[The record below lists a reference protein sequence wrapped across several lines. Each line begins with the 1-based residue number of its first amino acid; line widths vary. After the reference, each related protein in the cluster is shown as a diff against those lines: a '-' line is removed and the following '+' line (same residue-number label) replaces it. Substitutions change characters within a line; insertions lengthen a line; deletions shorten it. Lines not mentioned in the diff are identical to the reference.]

1 MDPKMPNRCA
11 APNCNICTDKS
22 DVPFF
27 RFPLDSERCKQ
38 WLNNC
43 HRSDLEPKTPEE
55 LHNSFQICANH
66 FEPSLICRD
75 STLRT
80 SLKEGAIP
88 TRFDFTSHLNN
99 PSGHNRNKRIRE
111 PAEAELASLKKAKGD
126 WFEDDAPS
134 EVKDKP
140 GENSATCDLLQEEQK
155 REDVANSKAKEIL
168 KVYFKETLAFT
179 GFSIGNDANPN
190 TDEPMGDHRGQQ
202 SLNPICVEK
211 IDQKEVL
218 QFSED
223 LMREEIRNSL
233 RLARF
238 FSILLQDVTNIE
250 GKDQI
255 PVFIRSVTVAGFPQ
269 KHLMGFLPCYADAE
283 GLFYMLLSEIRNK
296 WGLRME
302 HCRGLTYLTTGGLCQ
317 KMKDLTSRILQEF
330 PQVVLAPSD
339 PYAFNMWLI
348 RSMPIPYIQKVVN
361 TVEEVAKIIRGSP
374 DLWERLEVKIKSSYS
389 HLKGE
394 VDRIIEASQNTWEYG
409 VDAFQTMLDI
419 LEPFL
424 ACINEVCSAANADTA
439 TCEQMAKLKPILKN
453 FNFIITL
460 VVLKNT
466 LCCVSIL
473 NPSLRGAISISSTLQ
488 YTISNALK
496 LVNKHLQEIAIFHRK
511 WFSDAVGRAKKLG
524 VEVARPDESSPETG
538 EAVATETPLED
549 FYRETLSRQILQY
562 LVAEVK
568 RVFST
573 EMVRILRWLSL
584 VPSYMADHNF
594 SIRRDKVAD
603 ANLNNLARPDTFYD
617 ELGCWEVKWR
627 HASKRRILPTTV
639 FATLKIP
646 DIAFYPNVQSLLRVL
661 GTIPCVNAEADVY
674 GQYNMVLERYQ
685 SYLKATPED
694 KRLCNM
700 AFVYVN
706 QDVHFNVEDMVESYV
721 EKHIDILQFLHM
733 DDEVIEMQPDAEPV
747 SENDGNHTL
756 KENVQETQEEPQD
769 IPSEMET
776 ERVGQPKLPATE
788 TNKEALKSALQVA
801 VTAAYNSQSRQAGEA
816 SAEQDGEVEDSLK
829 YVSKSEMEEV
839 LRVCEDAVREGILME
854 VGTSFFSLFIDRVV
868 KLGEKKHLPLFLRFV
883 DSFDVMRLE
892 LMGFLDVDLDCDAM
906 SERILEIVTKEWH
919 LDLCYCRGQAYLGSG
934 DVSYKLKA
942 FACKIQEKYPLA
954 ICTHCSCYS
963 FNIWWSKSTPVSSV
977 KRALDVFEEVLMFF
991 GSMPML
997 EKQLD
1002 HVIAFGLRESYEKV
1016 QELQGKFCT
1025 VWQEKHDSYEV
1036 FVQML
1041 EPLVE
1046 CLEKIK
1052 SNPQRWKSSFSLKAG
1067 ALLRLIRDFDF
1078 IVPMVALKNTSSFT
1092 RELSAG
1098 LQKDH
1103 FSAASQLCQISGI
1116 VATLNRVKTNIK
1128 VFHQNWFDEACAL
1141 AQSLGVQIKVPDNS
1155 SASRDSMMKPALY
1168 YKDALSVPLVDNL
1181 TNAVK
1186 DHFSEDHKEAL
1197 NFLSLVPCSVT
1208 VSYMFEILRSKPP
1221 LYASDLPDSDN
1232 FFTELCCWRVKWK
1245 TKVAS
1250 VTIPDTI
1257 FQTLRLPLMQYFGNI
1272 NTLLRIMSVLPS
1284 TVLENCGEVMRHKM
1298 FQEYLR
1304 NTSPKDRSPCLAML
1318 QVGTNFSRDLDRMV
1332 TKCLKV
1338 TPQALEGIC
1347 LDKESKSLMKN
1358 SEANMEVDH
1367 GKDGTED
1374 LENQCSDKKEN
1385 QEMKAVDE
1393 NGHTGDN
1400 RQSLEMVF
1408 RLAARLGKKKCQLS
1422 ELSKEDQVLLIQD
1435 LGLCHWF
1442 GRDGKFT
1449 LNVGEE
1455 EMVELLTKSIR
1466 EVILLEIQESPFF
1479 SLITDKPVVIANK
1492 SYLPV
1497 FVRYVGECAPK
1508 VELIGF
1514 LRFFETCDV
1523 DVQVKNLSA
1532 TITEDWGLPMSQCR
1546 GQAFMR
1552 MGSGCHSLKK
1562 MSLEF
1567 LESYPLSVITPSESC
1582 GLACWLAGSVHCPP
1596 VTKMLGIVED
1606 LLLFFDQSPG
1616 LEAELAQ
1623 AVDGLLNTPREA
1635 LEEIPETCCS
1645 RWKKREDFF
1654 DLLVDTLEGVL
1665 SCLDSV
1671 SSSATGTMSL
1681 HAQVLATALREMDFV
1696 VTLVILKNACSPL
1709 RNCSTVF
1716 RCGNPAD
1723 IICEVEKI
1731 VPIIETLNKMLE
1743 NISTVHTPWFE
1754 EAFQLASK
1762 VAPQQVCFP
1771 EEANSYESPEV
1782 YYRDNFSV
1790 PVLHC
1795 LIDEMKYNFSDSHLK
1810 ALKLLSLLPTC
1821 NPQPISEP
1829 IRAESTD
1836 KLYSLYLSDLP
1847 DPDTV
1852 EQDISNWATVWKE
1865 KYQDMSPPASIS
1877 EILLHPESQSHPTVT
1892 MLLRLVAV
1900 LPSVSMEW
1908 DLMKTTLNSM
1918 RALLK
1923 NTVCKGSKTD
1933 TVMLLMH
1940 YPTVQRLREVIE
1952 KCIEVDPES
1961 IPCLEQVKKQMKGLK
1976 LESDFR
1982 ALDVNPDERHEQTV
1996 EEHQADMAEQPLA
2009 GELQEEDGAL
2019 MAEDG
2024 ALVAEDGAL
2033 VGEDGSLVAEDGSLV
2048 AEDGSLVAEDGALVA
2063 EDGALVAEDGAL
2075 VAEDGALVAE
2085 DGALVAEDGALV
2097 AGDGALVA
2105 GDGALVAGDGVAQ
2118 AQECVAQ
2125 EQECV
2130 AQEQECV
2137 AQEQECV
2144 AQAQE
2149 GVAQAQEGVAQAQE
2163 GVAQAQ
2169 EGVAQEDVAQ
2179 EDVAQAQEGVAQ
2191 AQEGVAQAQ
2200 EGVAHEQE
2208 GVAQEQES
2216 VAQEQ
2221 EGVAQDGVAQAQDG
2235 VAQWQD
2241 GVAQWQDGVAQWQDG
2256 VAQGQA
2262 QDGVS
2267 QGQAQDGVSQ
2277 GQAQDGVSQGQ
2288 AQGGVAQGQAQGG
2301 VAQGQAQGG
2310 VAQAED
2316 GVVMVGDRVE
2326 GQRQAMSFYDP
2337 PVREEILKELWDS
2350 QFFTIIT
2357 EQAVEIE
2364 GQLYVP
2370 LCIRYLDKQ
2379 DTQCEETVA
2388 FIPFSQDTAVLAD
2401 AIETALSEKWGLN
2414 MAYCRGQALL
2424 SVGEVGSRMRAVS
2437 AVIAQKYPLAMQMVS
2452 SAVSLN
2458 VWLARS
2464 SPAVAA
2470 ADCAVSVENMLQW
2483 LTEDAERQIK
2493 LEEVIITIFQHD
2505 EGKGNELRDKLI
2517 KNWEKSHDMHD
2528 LMVELLE
2535 VVMLCLNE
2543 LKSEENSLGSGQ
2555 ALLYF
2560 DKVRRFEFIFTA
2572 VVLKN
2577 VLSSTKKL
2585 SQSLQGKPL
2594 DVLLAM
2600 NSLPDLLTSLNEL
2613 KSDIDT
2619 HHKAWFKEAVSLAS
2633 KLQITLLHS
2642 ALLEPLSQF
2651 YKMAVSQK
2659 VIEHSIAEV
2668 SEFFTEKVLSTLR
2681 CLEIVPYAMSKLE
2694 NSGVNAHVFRMYK
2707 DDMPD
2712 LVSLPTEMKSW
2723 REKWLDPMSG
2733 YLPATVLDTL
2743 KASDIRSFSNI
2754 ETLLRLLVILP
2765 FSRRESTF
2773 RQGKR
2778 SLQGFIQQ
2786 ETRSLSELHP
2796 L

>member
-1 MDPKMPNRCA
+1 MDPKMPKRCA
-11 APNCNICTDKS
+11 APNCNIYTDKS

-27 RFPLDSERCKQ
+27 RFPLDPEGCKQ

-43 HRSDLEPKTPEE
+43 HRTDLEPKTPEE
-55 LHNSFQICANH
+55 LHNSFKICANH
-66 FEPSLICRD
+66 FEPSLICCD

-80 SLKEGAIP
+80 SLKEGAMP
-88 TRFDFTSHLNN
+88 TIFDFTTHLNN
-99 PSGHNRNKRIRE
+99 PSGRNGNKRIRE
-111 PAEAELASLKKAKGD
+111 PSEVEFATLKKAKGD
-126 WFEDDAPS
+126 WFEDAPT

-140 GENSATCDLLQEEQK
+140 GENSATCDLSQEDQR
-155 REDVANSKAKEIL
+155 REDVSNSKAKEIL

-190 TDEPMGDHRGQQ
+190 TDEPMGGHRGQQ
-202 SLNPICVEK
+202 SLNPICVER
-211 IDQKEVL
+211 IDQKDVL
-218 QFSED
+218 QFSEN

-269 KHLMGFLPCYADAE
+269 KHLMGFLPCDADSE

-302 HCRGLTYLTTGGLCQ
+302 HCRGLTYLTTGILCQ

-348 RSMPIPYIQKVVN
+348 RSMPMPSIQKVVN
-361 TVEEVAKIIRGSP
+361 TVEEVATMLRGSP
-374 DLWERLEVKIKSSYS
+374 DLWERLEGKIKSSYG

-394 VDRIIEASQNTWEYG
+394 VDRITEACQNTWEYG
-409 VDAFQTMLDI
+409 VDAFHTMLDI

-453 FNFIITL
+453 FNFLITL

-524 VEVARPDESSPETG
+524 VEVARPEESSPDTG
-538 EAVATETPLED
+538 EAGATETPLED

-685 SYLKATPED
+685 SYLIATPED
-694 KRLCNM
+694 QRLCNM

-721 EKHIDILQFLHM
+721 EKHPDILQLLHM
-733 DDEVIEMQPDAEPV
+733 DDEVMEMHSAAEPV
-747 SENDGNHTL
+747 SESDGKHTL
-756 KENVQETQEEPQD
+756 KENVDETQKEPQEMVL
-769 IPSEMET
+769 EME
-776 ERVGQPKLPATE
+776 RVEQPKCVASE
-788 TNKEALKSALQVA
+788 TNKEALKSALQAA
-801 VTAAYNSQSRQAGEA
+801 VTAAYNSQSRQPGEA
-816 SAEQDGEVEDSLK
+816 SAEQDGEVEDTLK
-829 YVSKSEMEEV
+829 YVSKSEMKEV
-839 LRVCEDAVREGILME
+839 LRVCEDAVREGILLE

-868 KLGEKKHLPLFLRFV
+868 KLGEKKYLPLFLRFV

-892 LMGFLDVDLDCDAM
+892 LMGFLDVDFDCDAM
-906 SERILEIVTKEWH
+906 SERILEIVTKEWC

-954 ICTHCSCYS
+954 ICTHSSCYS
-963 FNIWWSKSTPVSSV
+963 FNTWWSKSTPVPSV

-991 GSMPML
+991 GSTPML

-1052 SNPQRWKSSFSLKAG
+1052 TNPQRWKSSLSLKAG

-1078 IVPMVALKNTSSFT
+1078 IVPMVALKNASSFT

-1141 AQSLGVQIKVPDNS
+1141 AQSLVVQIKVPDNS
-1155 SASRDSMMKPALY
+1155 SAARDSMIKPALY
-1168 YKDALSVPLVDNL
+1168 YKDSLSVPLVDNL

-1284 TVLENCGEVMRHKM
+1284 TVLENCGEAMRHKM

-1304 NTSPKDRSPCLAML
+1304 NTSSKDRSPCLAML

-1338 TPQALEGIC
+1338 TPQALEGFC

-1367 GKDGTED
+1367 DKDRTEE
-1374 LENQCSDKKEN
+1374 LENQQSSDKKKD

-1400 RQSLEMVF
+1400 RQSLEAVF
-1408 RLAARLGKKKCQLS
+1408 RQAARLGKNKCQLS
-1422 ELSKEDQVLLIQD
+1422 ELSKEDQDLLIQD
-1435 LGLCHWF
+1435 LSMCHWF

-1449 LNVGEE
+1449 CKIGEE
-1455 EMVELLTKSIR
+1455 EMVQLLTKSIR
-1466 EVILLEIQESPFF
+1466 EVILSEIQESPFF

-1497 FVRYVGECAPK
+1497 FVRYVGQCVPK

-1514 LRFFETCDV
+1514 LRFFESCDV
-1523 DVQVKNLSA
+1523 DVQAKNLS
-1532 TITEDWGLPMSQCR
+1532 TTLTEDWGLPMSQCR
-1546 GQAFMR
+1546 GQAIMR
-1552 MGSGCHSLKK
+1552 MGSGCHSLRK
-1562 MSLEF
+1562 MSLGF

-1596 VTKMLGIVED
+1596 VTKMLRIVED

-1635 LEEIPETCCS
+1635 LEEIPETCYS

-1654 DLLVDTLEGVL
+1654 DLLVNTLEGVL

-1671 SSSATGTMSL
+1671 SSHDAGTMSL
-1681 HAQVLATALREMDFV
+1681 HAQVLATALRDADFV
-1696 VTLVILKNACSPL
+1696 ITLVILKNACSPL

-1731 VPIIETLNKMLE
+1731 VPIIETLNKMLD
-1743 NISTVHTPWFE
+1743 NISTVHSPWFE

-1771 EEANSYESPEV
+1771 EKANSYGSPEM
-1782 YYRDNFSV
+1782 YYRDNLSV
-1790 PVLHC
+1790 PLLSSLV
-1795 LIDEMKYNFSDSHLK
+1795 DEMKYNFSDSHLK
-1810 ALKLLSLLPTC
+1810 ALKILSLLPTC

-1836 KLYSLYLSDLP
+1836 KLYSLYLCDLP
-1847 DPDTV
+1847 DPDTA
-1852 EQDISNWATVWKE
+1852 EQDISNWASVWKE
-1865 KYQDMSPPASIS
+1865 KYQDLSPPASIS
-1877 EILLHPESQSHPTVT
+1877 EILLHTESQCHPTVT
-1892 MLLRLVAV
+1892 RLLRLVAV

-1940 YPTVQRLREVIE
+1940 YPTVQRLGEVIE

-1961 IPCLEQVKKQMKGLK
+1961 SPCLEQVKKQIEGLK

-1982 ALDVNPDERHEQTV
+1982 ALDVNPDGRHEQAD
-1996 EEHQADMAEQPLA
+1996 EEHQAGTSDQLPAGKLKAE
-2009 GELQEEDGAL
+2009 EE
-2019 MAEDG
+2019 AEYY
-2024 ALVAEDGAL
+2024 VKVEDA
-2033 VGEDGSLVAEDGSLV
+2033 VIKSDIVIA
-2048 AEDGSLVAEDGALVA
+2048 
-2063 EDGALVAEDGAL
+2063 
-2075 VAEDGALVAE
+2075 
-2085 DGALVAEDGALV
+2085 
-2097 AGDGALVA
+2097 
-2105 GDGALVAGDGVAQ
+2105 
-2118 AQECVAQ
+2118 
-2125 EQECV
+2125 
-2130 AQEQECV
+2130 
-2137 AQEQECV
+2137 
-2144 AQAQE
+2144 
-2149 GVAQAQEGVAQAQE
+2149 
-2163 GVAQAQ
+2163 
-2169 EGVAQEDVAQ
+2169 EDVAIA
-2179 EDVAQAQEGVAQ
+2179 EDIVGA
-2191 AQEGVAQAQ
+2191 
-2200 EGVAHEQE
+2200 
-2208 GVAQEQES
+2208 
-2216 VAQEQ
+2216 
-2221 EGVAQDGVAQAQDG
+2221 
-2235 VAQWQD
+2235 
-2241 GVAQWQDGVAQWQDG
+2241 
-2256 VAQGQA
+2256 
-2262 QDGVS
+2262 
-2267 QGQAQDGVSQ
+2267 
-2277 GQAQDGVSQGQ
+2277 
-2288 AQGGVAQGQAQGG
+2288 GGGG
-2301 VAQGQAQGG
+2301 KVEVCVITEEVMFAEDD
-2310 VAQAED
+2310 VKVVDIVLAED
-2316 GVVMVGDRVE
+2316 GVKAEDSIVIVE
-2326 GQRQAMSFYDP
+2326 DGVIGQKQAMSFYDP

-2357 EQAVEIE
+2357 ERAVEIE

-2370 LCIRYLDKQ
+2370 LCIRYLEKQ

-2401 AIETALSEKWGLN
+2401 AIETALSEKLGLN
-2414 MAYCRGQALL
+2414 MEYCRGQALL
-2424 SVGEVGSRMRAVS
+2424 SVGEVGSQMRAVS
-2437 AVIAQKYPLAMQMVS
+2437 AVISQKYPLAMRTVS
-2452 SAVSLN
+2452 STLSLN

-2470 ADCAVSVENMLQW
+2470 ADCAASVENMLQW
-2483 LTEDAERQIK
+2483 LTEDTERQTK
-2493 LEEVIITIFQHD
+2493 LEDMIIAMFQHD
-2505 EGKGNELRDKLI
+2505 EGKGNEHRDKLV
-2517 KNWEKSHDMHD
+2517 KNWEKSHEMHE

-2543 LKSEENSLGSGQ
+2543 QKSEESSSGSGQ

-2560 DKVRRFEFIFTA
+2560 NKVRSFEFIFSA

-2577 VLSSTKKL
+2577 VLSLTKKL

-2600 NSLPDLLTSLNEL
+2600 KSLPDLLTSLNEL

-2619 HHKAWFKEAVSLAS
+2619 HHKAWYEEAVALAS

-2642 ALLEPLSQF
+2642 GLLEPLSQF

-2659 VIEHSIAEV
+2659 VVEHSIVEV
-2668 SEFFTEKVLSTLR
+2668 SELFTEKVLSTLR
-2681 CLEIVPYAMSKLE
+2681 CLEIVPYAMSKVE
-2694 NSGVNAHVFRMYK
+2694 NSSANAHLFCMYK

-2712 LVSLPTEMKSW
+2712 MASLPTEMKSW

>member
-11 APNCNICTDKS
+11 APNCNIYTDKS

-99 PSGHNRNKRIRE
+99 PSGHNRNKRTRE

-134 EVKDKP
+134 ELKVKP
-140 GENSATCDLLQEEQK
+140 GENSATCDLQQEEQK

-361 TVEEVAKIIRGSP
+361 TVEEVATIIRGSP

-694 KRLCNM
+694 QRLCNM

-733 DDEVIEMQPDAEPV
+733 DDEVIEMQPEAEPV

-756 KENVQETQEEPQD
+756 KENVEETQEEPQD
-769 IPSEMET
+769 IIPSEMET

-801 VTAAYNSQSRQAGEA
+801 VTAAYNSQSRQPGEA

-839 LRVCEDAVREGILME
+839 LRVCEDAVREGILVE

-963 FNIWWSKSTPVSSV
+963 FNIWWSKSTPVSAV

-1358 SEANMEVDH
+1358 SEANMEVHH

-1374 LENQCSDKKEN
+1374 LENQSSDKKEN

-1442 GRDGKFT
+1442 GRDGKST

-1455 EMVELLTKSIR
+1455 EMVEILTKSIR

-1523 DVQVKNLSA
+1523 DVQAKNLSA
-1532 TITEDWGLPMSQCR
+1532 TLTEDWGLPMSQCR

-1754 EAFQLASK
+1754 EALQLASK

-1790 PVLHC
+1790 PVLSC

-1961 IPCLEQVKKQMKGLK
+1961 IPCLEQVKKQMKSLK

-1982 ALDVNPDERHEQTV
+1982 AFVLNPDERHEQTV

-2009 GELQEEDGAL
+2009 GELQEEDGVLMAEDGVLMAEDGVLMAEDGAL

-2024 ALVAEDGAL
+2024 ALMAEDGAL
-2033 VGEDGSLVAEDGSLV
+2033 M
-2048 AEDGSLVAEDGALVA
+2048 AEDGALMA
-2063 EDGALVAEDGAL
+2063 EDGALMAEDGAL
-2075 VAEDGALVAE
+2075 MAADGALMAE
-2085 DGALVAEDGALV
+2085 DAVAQAQ
-2097 AGDGALVA
+2097 
-2105 GDGALVAGDGVAQ
+2105 DGVAQ
-2118 AQECVAQ
+2118 A
-2125 EQECV
+2125 
-2130 AQEQECV
+2130 
-2137 AQEQECV
+2137 
-2144 AQAQE
+2144 
-2149 GVAQAQEGVAQAQE
+2149 
-2163 GVAQAQ
+2163 
-2169 EGVAQEDVAQ
+2169 ED
-2179 EDVAQAQEGVAQ
+2179 
-2191 AQEGVAQAQ
+2191 
-2200 EGVAHEQE
+2200 
-2208 GVAQEQES
+2208 
-2216 VAQEQ
+2216 
-2221 EGVAQDGVAQAQDG
+2221 GVAQDGVAQAQDG
-2235 VAQWQD
+2235 VAQEAVALAEEEVGGLMVEE
-2241 GVAQWQDGVAQWQDG
+2241 GV
-2256 VAQGQA
+2256 
-2262 QDGVS
+2262 
-2267 QGQAQDGVSQ
+2267 
-2277 GQAQDGVSQGQ
+2277 
-2288 AQGGVAQGQAQGG
+2288 
-2301 VAQGQAQGG
+2301 
-2310 VAQAED
+2310 AED
-2316 GVVMVGDRVE
+2316 GVVMVEDRVV

-2364 GQLYVP
+2364 GKLYVP

-2414 MAYCRGQALL
+2414 MEYCRGQALL

-2470 ADCAVSVENMLQW
+2470 ADCAVSIENMLQW
-2483 LTEDAERQIK
+2483 LTEDAERQTK
-2493 LEEVIITIFQHD
+2493 LEEVIIAIFQHD

-2560 DKVRRFEFIFTA
+2560 NKVRRFEFIFSA

-2694 NSGVNAHVFRMYK
+2694 NSSVNAHVFRMYK

-2712 LVSLPTEMKSW
+2712 LVSLPAEMKSW